1 MNVFHNSRIIFT
13 IICLVVSAVALSAT
27 AEDDKLRPAQHLT
40 VAVGNRLYPDFHETH
55 SMEMHQRVIVGDTD
69 YSFEVVDFYPH
80 FARIDSTKQ
89 VISLSDEP
97 TNVAFKFVIYEN
109 DSIVDTSWSFFSLQ
123 VPHFAR
129 TSYLY
134 FNVFEFEYRGEIFKQ
149 GSEGQSR

>member
-1 MNVFHNSRIIFT
+1 MNIFRMSRIIPSL
-13 IICLVVSAVALSAT
+13 ICLVMSAVALSVT
-27 AEDDKLRPAQHLT
+27 AEDGKLRPVRHLT

-55 SMEMHQRVIVGDTD
+55 RMEMHERVILGDTD
-69 YSFEVVDFYPH
+69 YSFEVVEFYPH

-89 VISLSDEP
+89 ILSLSDEP
-97 TNVAFKFVIYEN
+97 TNVAFKFVVYEN

-134 FNVFEFEYRGEIFKQ
+134 FNVLEFEYREEVFKQ
-149 GSEGQSR
+149 GSEGQNR

>member
-1 MNVFHNSRIIFT
+1 MNVFQNSRIIFT
-13 IICLVVSAVALSAT
+13 IICLVITAVALSAT

-40 VAVGNRLYPDFHETH
+40 VAVGNRLYPDFNETH
-55 SMEMHQRVIVGDTD
+55 KTEMHERIILGDTD
-69 YSFEVVDFYPH
+69 YSFEVVEFYPH

-89 VISLSDEP
+89 ILSLSDEP

-134 FNVFEFEYRGEIFKQ
+134 FNVLEFEYRGEIFNQ